1 MAGDLQQ
8 MKAGK
13 KIALNTFIPLLLHVV
28 TILSGFIVPRLILSN
43 FGSEVNGLV
52 NSITQFLSII
62 SFMEMGIGS
71 VVRYNMYEPLV
82 SGDTDRLSSVYVSA
96 QRYFRTIALILLGY
110 VAVLSFIYP
119 LLVGSQFDKLYTIL
133 LILVLSITSFAQYYF
148 GQVNSI
154 LLVADQKSYIYS
166 SVQIAAIVLNTIL
179 CVILIKLGAGI
190 HLVKLVASVF
200 FAAKPLFM
208 HFYVKRKYRIN
219 RRISF
224 SGEPIKQKWNG
235 MAQHI
240 STVVL
245 EQTDVIV
252 LTTFSTLSNV
262 SIYSVYY
269 LVVSSIKSLLMSMT
283 NGIEAHIGTLIA
295 RKETKELERVF
306 KLTEWTIH
314 TVTTFVYSCTMVLIV
329 PFILVYTKG
338 VTDANY
344 NVPLFALLIT
354 LANAG
359 HCLRL
364 PYSILILNAGHY
376 KQTQWNYIFCAC
388 LNIGISIIL
397 VWKLGLIGVAI
408 GTIVAMSFQTIW
420 MAWYTARN
428 IVSRSALSFL
438 KQISVDALSFAGVF
452 FAAKLFSMQTV
463 SYLSWIVLAIKVAL
477 SGLLISVAVNALFFR
492 RNISSML
499 EMLRGRRNET

>member
-1 MAGDLQQ
+1 MET
-8 MKAGK
+8 GK
-13 KIALNTFIPLLLHVV
+13 KLVLNTFIPLILHVV
-28 TILSGFIVPRLILSN
+28 TIISGFIIPRLILAS

-52 NSITQFLSII
+52 TSITQFLSII
-62 SFMEMGIGS
+62 GFTEMGIGS
-71 VVRYNMYEPLV
+71 VVRYNMYGPLA
-82 SGDTDRLSSVYVSA
+82 SGDSVRLSSVYVSA

-110 VAVLSFIYP
+110 VTVLSFVYP
-119 LLVGSQFDKLYTIL
+119 LLVESQFDRLFTIL
-133 LILVLSITSFAQYYF
+133 LILVLSITSFAQYFF

-154 LLVADQKSYIYS
+154 LLIADQKSYVFCT
-166 SVQIAAIVLNTIL
+166 VQIFAIIVNTVMCAL
-179 CVILIKLGAGI
+179 LIRLGAGI
-190 HLVKLVASVF
+190 HLVKLAASVI
-200 FAAKPLFM
+200 FAIKPVFM
-208 HFYVKRKYRIN
+208 HLYVKRRYAIDRKVR
-219 RRISF
+219 F
-224 SGEPIKQKWNG
+224 SGEPIRQKWNG

-240 STVVL
+240 SNVVL

-252 LTTFSTLSNV
+252 LTSLSTLTNV
-262 SIYSVYY
+262 SVYSIYY
-269 LVVSSIKSLLMSMT
+269 LVVSSIKSLLMSAT
-283 NGIEAHIGTLIA
+283 NGIEAYIGTLIA
-295 RKETKELERVF
+295 KKETEQLKKTFNLM
-306 KLTEWTIH
+306 EWTIH

-329 PFILVYTKG
+329 PFVLVYTDG
-338 VTDANY
+338 INDANY

-376 KQTQWNYIFCAC
+376 KQTQWNYIFCAL
-388 LNIGISIIL
+388 LNIAVSVIL
-397 VWKLGLIGVAI
+397 VWKLGLVGVAI

-428 IVSRSALSFL
+428 IISRSALSFL
-438 KQISVDALSFAGVF
+438 KQISVDALSFVGVF

-477 SGLLISVAVNALFFR
+477 SGLLISVAVNVLFFR